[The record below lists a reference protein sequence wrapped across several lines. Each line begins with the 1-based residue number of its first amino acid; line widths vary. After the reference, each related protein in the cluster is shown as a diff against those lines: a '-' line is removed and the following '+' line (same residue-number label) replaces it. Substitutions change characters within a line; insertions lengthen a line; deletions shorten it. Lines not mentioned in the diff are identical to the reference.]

1 MRRWWWGRRC
11 VNQTANN
18 YSTSSSRNDRASE
31 IGNSPGLNL
40 VAASHLYESGQRGT
54 GNQIAVLDSGVD
66 ANHEELAGRA
76 YGGGDWQG
84 SGNGLHDPNGH
95 GTHVASIAAA
105 ARNGSGIQGIAPDTE
120 IVSYRIL
127 NENGIFG
134 SKTGNQMLPPIM
146 TDVQA
151 RGIKI
156 INNSWSSYY
165 EVNDFSGSVIE
176 TALDDELQ
184 SYRAVAT
191 ESGPVFVWAAGNGSD
206 NEVSVRS
213 GLPYHFPELEE
224 NWLV

>member
-1 MRRWWWGRRC
+1 MRRWWGGGGASIKPPTI
-11 VNQTANN
+11 TAPPPAG
-18 YSTSSSRNDRASE
+18 TIGASE

-84 SGNGLHDPNGH
+84 SGNGQHDPNGH

-127 NENGIFG
+127 NENGIV
-134 SKTGNQMLPPIM
+134 L
-146 TDVQA
+146 
-151 RGIKI
+151 KI
-156 INNSWSSYY
+156 ILKDNFTILALSIIILINNELFHLYGPFVYPLSLTAKPVKRIGVFNEDHTDICKYI
-165 EVNDFSGSVIE
+165 FS
-176 TALDDELQ
+176 
-184 SYRAVAT
+184 
-191 ESGPVFVWAAGNGSD
+191 
-206 NEVSVRS
+206 
-213 GLPYHFPELEE
+213 
-224 NWLV
+224 